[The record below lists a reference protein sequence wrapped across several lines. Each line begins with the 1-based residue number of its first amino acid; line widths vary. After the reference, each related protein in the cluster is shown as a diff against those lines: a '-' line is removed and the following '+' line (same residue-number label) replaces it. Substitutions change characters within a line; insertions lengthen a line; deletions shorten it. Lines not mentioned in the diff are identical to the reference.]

1 MLLVAVRMGMWV
13 KCGVRPLR
21 SKSFS
26 SPLSIST
33 EEHLRPPKSSQLT
46 MTQSHMTADNTGTVR
61 GAVFSRASNLQS
73 PEAGEQ
79 VQGHVEHLHAA
90 DGSDPSIFV
99 QGGLL
104 HRMHGHWIFH
114 DAVNHVRPESFYQL
128 LTFNNLLQI

>member
-1 MLLVAVRMGMWV
+1 MGSGLLGPNHSV
-13 KCGVRPLR
+13 L
-21 SKSFS
+21 
-26 SPLSIST
+26 LSASLQRNTLGPPQVFTADDDT
-33 EEHLRPPKSSQLT
+33 ESYDS
-46 MTQSHMTADNTGTVR
+46 DNTGAVR

-90 DGSDPSIFV
+90 DGSNPSIFV

-104 HRMHGHWIFH
+104 HLMHGHWIFH
-114 DAVNHVRPESFYQL
+114 DAVNHVRLESFYQL

>member
-21 SKSFS
+21 SKSVS

-33 EEHLRPPKSSQLT
+33 EEHLSPPPH
-46 MTQSHMTADNTGTVR
+46 MTQSHMMADNTGTVR

-114 DAVNHVRPESFYQL
+114 DAVNHVRPESFL
-128 LTFNNLLQI
+128 STLNL